1 MMTNLLEG
9 KKALITGGSQGIGR
23 AIALTLAENGADIA
37 IVYVGNR
44 DRAAETVAMI
54 EEKGR
59 QVKTYYYDISKF
71 DESKKAV
78 DEVLADFGKI
88 DILVN
93 NAGITRDGLA
103 LSMKEEDFDAVIS
116 VNLKGTFNMI
126 HHTYRQFM
134 KNRSGKI
141 INIASVVGIA
151 GNAGQANYSASKAG
165 VIGLTKT
172 IAKELASRHINCNA
186 IAPGFIQTDMTAV
199 LSDDVKKAMADAIP
213 MRRMGTPEDIAKTA
227 LFLASSLS
235 DYVTGE
241 VIKVAG
247 GMFM

>member
-1 MMTNLLEG
+1 MSLLEG
-9 KKALITGGSQGIGR
+9 KTALITGGSQGIGR
-23 AIALTLAENGADIA
+23 AIALMLAENGADIA
-37 IVYVGNR
+37 IVYVGNQ
-44 DRAAETVAMI
+44 DRAAETVSMI

-59 QVKTYYYDISKF
+59 KVKAYYYDISKF
-71 DESKKAV
+71 EDSKTAV
-78 DEVLADFGKI
+78 DEVLKDFGGI

-126 HHTYRQFM
+126 HHTYRHFM
-134 KNRSGKI
+134 KKRAGKI
-141 INIASVVGIA
+141 INIASVVGIT

-172 IAKELASRHINCNA
+172 IAKELASRHVNCNA

-213 MRRMGTPEDIAKTA
+213 LKRMGTPEDIAKLA
-227 LFLASSLS
+227 LFLASGLS
-235 DYVTGE
+235 DYITGE
-241 VIKVAG
+241 VIKVDG
-247 GMFM
+247 GMCM

>member
-1 MMTNLLEG
+1 MNLLEG
-9 KKALITGGSQGIGR
+9 KTALITGGSQGIGR
-23 AIALTLAENGADIA
+23 AIALMLAENGADIA
-37 IVYVGNR
+37 IVYVGNP
-44 DRAAETVAMI
+44 DRAAETVSMI

-59 QVKTYYYDISKF
+59 RVKTYYYDISKF
-71 DESKKAV
+71 DDSKTAV
-78 DEVLADFGKI
+78 DEVLKDFGRI

-126 HHTYRQFM
+126 HHTYRHFM
-134 KNRSGKI
+134 KNRAGKI
-141 INIASVVGIA
+141 INIASVVGIT

-172 IAKELASRHINCNA
+172 IAKELASRHVNCNA

-213 MRRMGTPEDIAKTA
+213 LKRMGTPEDIAKLA
-227 LFLASSLS
+227 LFLASGLS
-235 DYVTGE
+235 DYITGE
-241 VIKVAG
+241 VIKVDG
-247 GMFM
+247 GMCM

>member
-1 MMTNLLEG
+1 MSQLLQG
-9 KKALITGGSQGIGR
+9 KTALITGGSQGIGK
-23 AIALTLAENGADIA
+23 AIALLFAEEGADIA

-44 DRAAETVAMI
+44 DRAAETAAMI

-59 QVKTYYYDISKF
+59 KVKTYYYDISSF
-71 DESKKAV
+71 EESKKAV
-78 DEVLADFGKI
+78 DEVLADFGGI

-103 LSMKEEDFDAVIS
+103 LSMKEEDFDAVIN
-116 VNLKGTFNMI
+116 VNLKGTFHMI

-134 KNRSGKI
+134 KKRAGKI
-141 INIASVVGIA
+141 INMASVVGIT

-172 IAKELASRHINCNA
+172 IAKELASRHVNCNA

-199 LSDDVKKAMADAIP
+199 LSDDVKKSMAEAIP
-213 MRRMGTPEDIAKTA
+213 LRRMGLPEDIAKTA
-227 LFLASSLS
+227 LYLASGLS

-241 VIKVAG
+241 VIKVDG
-247 GMFM
+247 GMCM